1 MSTYCYIGKVTDDG
15 KVRYVFCRF
24 DGYLEH
30 TGEVLLKHY
39 NKDNIDSLLDL
50 GDLAFLGE
58 IITPTDSE
66 PSYRHGYR
74 QCLAYGRDYGETDCE
89 ARYMETPYDYWET
102 EEDDDIEYKYLLG
115 SDGVWYCWNIL
126 FDCEDY
132 VKPLSE
138 ALDELGCCP

>member
-1 MSTYCYIGKVTDDG
+1 MSTHCYIGKVTDDG

-30 TGEVLLKHY
+30 TGKVLLESYDK
-39 NKDNIDSLLDL
+39 NNIDSLLDL
-50 GDLAFLGE
+50 GDLSFLGSNLA
-58 IITPTDSE
+58 PTNSE
-66 PSYRHGYR
+66 YDYDHCVSYS
-74 QCLAYGRDYGETDCE
+74 RDYGETDCD

-115 SDGVWYCWNIL
+115 LDGVWYCWNIL

-132 VKPLSE
+132 VKPLSK
-138 ALDELGCCP
+138 ALDELGCCS